1 MNKGMNDYQA
11 CFIFSFIT
19 LCIGCIVFYNSTVAS
34 DSKINYYIWG
44 SLMCIFSLCLFVA
57 GTHTRQEYV
66 NIKKFGTVLDAVIR
80 LRTENPKTFH
90 VNLIVTYTIDEQEVT
105 NMLLDSFDNSCP
117 LGIGDRVKV
126 KVYNGKALLI
136 DEEEHY
142 GN

>member
-1 MNKGMNDYQA
+1 MNDYQA

-34 DSKINYYIWG
+34 DSKISYYIWG

-57 GTHTRQEYV
+57 GINTRREYN
-66 NIKKFGTVLDAVIR
+66 NIKKFGKVLDAVIK
-80 LRTENPKTFH
+80 LRTENPKTFR

-105 NMLLDSFDNSCP
+105 NMLLDSFDSSCP
-117 LGIGDRVKV
+117 LDIGDKVKV

-136 DEEEHY
+136 NEEEHY
-142 GN
+142 EN

>member
-1 MNKGMNDYQA
+1 MNDYQA

-34 DSKINYYIWG
+34 DSKINYYILG

-80 LRTENPKTFH
+80 LRTENPKTLR
-90 VNLIVTYTIDEQEVT
+90 VNLIVTYVIDGHELT
-105 NMLLDSFDNSCP
+105 NMLLESFDSSCP
-117 LGIGDRVKV
+117 LDIGDKVKV

-136 DEEEHY
+136 DEEEYY

>member
-1 MNKGMNDYQA
+1 
-11 CFIFSFIT
+11 
-19 LCIGCIVFYNSTVAS
+19 
-34 DSKINYYIWG
+34 
-44 SLMCIFSLCLFVA
+44 MCIFSLCLFVA

-117 LGIGDRVKV
+117 LDIGDKVKV

>member
-1 MNKGMNDYQA
+1 MSDYQA

-19 LCIGCIVFYNSTVAS
+19 LCLGCIVFCNSFVAS

-44 SLMCIFSLCLFVA
+44 SLMCIFSLGLFVA
-57 GTHTRQEYV
+57 GIHTRQEYV

-80 LRTENPKTFH
+80 LRTENPKTLH
-90 VNLIVTYTIDEQEVT
+90 VNLIVTYIIDEQEIT
-105 NMLLDSFDNSCP
+105 NMLLESFDSSCH
-117 LGIGDRVKV
+117 LDVGDKIKI

-136 DEEEHY
+136 EEEKYY